1 MLSRNFIIGFIFFI
15 LTVMEVQAQS
25 GNLYRYK
32 DDQGNEIIATQIPAE
47 FVKNGYEI
55 MNDRGQVI
63 REVSRTLSDEERA
76 NQADSLEAVRLAE
89 EARIQQEEDDTLLL
103 RLYRSPEEVIRRR
116 DTTLE
121 ELDAQLTVLNALRGN
136 AEEDVARIQIT
147 IDNNVEAER
156 EVPQNILS
164 QFESASE
171 ERDRLDRQITR
182 IENERADS
190 ISTAQRNI
198 DRLMELLN
206 IEEQL
211 DFFNRQAGEINP
223 D

>member
-206 IEEQL
+206 IEE
-211 DFFNRQAGEINP
+211 
-223 D
+223 

>member
-1 MLSRNFIIGFIFFI
+1 MLSRNFTIGFIFFI

-25 GNLYRYK
+25 GDLYRYR
-32 DDQGNEIIATQIPAE
+32 DDQGNEFIATQIPAE
-47 FVKNGYEI
+47 FAKNGYEI
-55 MNDRGQVI
+55 INDRGQVI

-76 NQADSLEAVRLAE
+76 GQADSLEAVRLAE
-89 EARIQQEEDDTLLL
+89 EARIQQEEEDTLLL

-116 DTTLE
+116 DSTLE
-121 ELDAQLTVLNALRGN
+121 ELDAQLTVLNILKGN
-136 AEEDVARIQIT
+136 ADEDVAGIQVI

-164 QFESASE
+164 QIESASE

-182 IENERADS
+182 IENERADT
-190 ISTAQRNI
+190 ISTAQKNI

-206 IEEQL
+206 IEQ
-211 DFFNRQAGEINP
+211 
-223 D
+223 

>member
-182 IENERADS
+182 IENERADT
-190 ISTAQRNI
+190 ISTAQKNI

-206 IEEQL
+206 LE
-211 DFFNRQAGEINP
+211 
-223 D
+223 